1 MSPTRLNISI
11 SISRAQS
18 SDWASHLIF
27 TISTAWTAVCSA
39 SSPYDS
45 RNARS
50 LIYLATPLEESIT
63 ALGELRNAGKTKY
76 IGLSECS
83 AATLR
88 KADSSK
94 PHHRTPPPAMYADRV
109 AVAKIDAVQ
118 AEFSPFETLHE
129 DDGLI
134 PAARELD
141 IACIAY
147 GPLGHGWL
155 VEDFPYN
162 SPEDFNEDDYRRQSM

>member
-1 MSPTRLNISI
+1 MDLLMCI
-11 SISRAQS
+11 
-18 SDWASHLIF
+18 D
-27 TISTAWTAVCSA
+27 
-39 SSPYDS
+39 
-45 RNARS
+45 
-50 LIYLATPLEESIT
+50 TPLEESIG
-63 ALGELRNAGKTKY
+63 ALDEIRKAGKTKY

-83 AATLR
+83 AETLR
-88 KADSSK
+88 KANSSRSIIAIRLSTIYTY
-94 PHHRTPPPAMYADRV
+94 HF

-134 PAARELD
+134 PTARELD
-141 IACIAY
+141 VAFIAY

-162 SPEDFNEDDYRRQSM
+162 SPEDFHEDDYRREGISKNIAISRMHH